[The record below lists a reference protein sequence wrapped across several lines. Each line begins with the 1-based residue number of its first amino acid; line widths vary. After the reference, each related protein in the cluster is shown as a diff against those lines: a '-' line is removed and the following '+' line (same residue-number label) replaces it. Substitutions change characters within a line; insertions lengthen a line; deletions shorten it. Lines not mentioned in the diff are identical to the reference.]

1 LAGIRFNYEKLRATQ
16 KVRFS
21 GANAGK
27 TRAAEERPSLFV
39 VQAVAGSN
47 PVAHL
52 KRKALFSRAFRIFEV
67 RG

>member
-27 TRAAEERPSLFV
+27 MRGLEERLSLFV

-47 PVAHL
+47 PVAHPQ
-52 KRKALFSRAFRIFEV
+52 
-67 RG
+67 